1 MPKLANPSD
10 RVPAP
15 LSDTI
20 TELPD
25 VGAPTESAVAQEAAK
40 IYPDTNAGPPTP
52 EQIAAEAYRIY
63 VGRGEEHGR
72 DIDDWLEAEH
82 RLRSRTPSE

>member
-10 RVPAP
+10 GVP

-20 TELPD
+20 TELPA
-25 VGAPTESAVAQEAAK
+25 VAGPTDAAVAQEAAM

-52 EQIAAEAYRIY
+52 EQIAEEAYKIY
-63 VGRGEEHGR
+63 QARGSSHGR
-72 DIDDWLEAEH
+72 YVDDWLEAER
-82 RLRSRTPSE
+82 RLRPKGPSI